1 MPLCFISIG
10 SNINR
15 EHNINSALDALQYEF
30 GTLKHSSIY
39 ESAPVGFS
47 GDAFYNLVSAFHC
60 DEDASDIARQL
71 KAIEAEH
78 GRIRSTE
85 KFSSRT
91 LDIDLLLYGQQII
104 HTEKLTIP
112 HNDILNYAFVLEP
125 LVEIA
130 PNQQHP
136 VNKVNYAQLWSDFDK
151 SNLQQ
156 RKIHHPSSRA
166 NGVQPTNLNQP

>member
-15 EHNINSALDALQYEF
+15 ERNISSALDALQRAF
-30 GTLKHSSIY
+30 GILKHSSIY
-39 ESAPVGFS
+39 ESASEGFT

-60 DEDASDIARQL
+60 EKDADDIAQQL
-71 KAIEAEH
+71 KNIETEH
-78 GRIRSTE
+78 GRVRSTE

-104 HTEKLTIP
+104 HTDNLTIP
-112 HNDILNYAFVLEP
+112 HKDILNYAFVLEP

-130 PNQQHP
+130 PDQQHP
-136 VNKVNYAQLWSDFDK
+136 VNKLNYAQLWSTFDK

-156 RKIHHPSSRA
+156 HKISTPLSK
-166 NGVQPTNLNQP
+166 

>member
-15 EHNINSALDALQYEF
+15 VHNISSALDALHREL
-30 GTLKHSSIY
+30 GPLKHSSIY
-39 ESAPVGFS
+39 ESSSVGFA

-60 DEDASDIARQL
+60 DKRACHIARKL
-71 KAIEAEH
+71 KKIEDEH
-78 GRIRSTE
+78 GRVRSTE

-104 HTEKLTIP
+104 NTDSLSIP
-112 HNDILNYAFVLEP
+112 HRDILNYAFVLEP

-130 PNQQHP
+130 AEQQHP
-136 VNKVNYAQLWSDFDK
+136 VNKKNYAQLWSDFDK

-156 RKIHHPSSRA
+156 HKISHPLEIGS
-166 NGVQPTNLNQP
+166 QF

>member
-15 EHNINSALDALQYEF
+15 EHNIRSALDALQCAF
-30 GTLKHSSIY
+30 GKLKHSSIY
-39 ESAPVGFS
+39 ESTAVGFT

-60 DEDASDIARQL
+60 DKEANDVAQQL
-71 KAIEAEH
+71 KNIEAEH
-78 GRIRSTE
+78 GRVRSTE

-104 HTEKLTIP
+104 HTESMTIP
-112 HNDILNYAFVLEP
+112 HKDILNYAFVLEP
-125 LVEIA
+125 LVELA
-130 PNQQHP
+130 PKQQHP
-136 VNKVNYAQLWSDFDK
+136 INKVNYAQLWSTFDK

-156 RKIHHPSSRA
+156 RKIHHPFR
-166 NGVQPTNLNQP
+166 

>member
-15 EHNINSALDALQYEF
+15 VHNITSAINVLHREL
-30 GTLKHSSIY
+30 GPLKHSSIY
-39 ESAPVGFS
+39 ESTSVGFT
-47 GDAFYNLVSAFHC
+47 GNEFYNLVSAFHC
-60 DEDASDIARQL
+60 NEDACHIARQL
-71 KAIEAEH
+71 KNIEDEH
-78 GRIRSTE
+78 GRVRSAN

-91 LDIDLLLYGQQII
+91 LDLDLLLYGQQVIQ
-104 HTEKLTIP
+104 TDSLTIP

-130 PNQQHP
+130 PEQQHP
-136 VNKVNYAQLWSDFDK
+136 VNNINYAQLWSDFDK

-156 RKIHHPSSRA
+156 RKISNPLKID
-166 NGVQPTNLNQP
+166 TNSILYSLS